1 MQIGLI
7 SKKDNNSLSSVN
19 KLIELLK
26 GHTIYF
32 DEELAALLNK
42 REVLDYADHLD
53 LIIWIGG
60 DGTLL
65 KYVNKIK
72 KFGAI
77 LLGIKTGGVG
87 FLCETSPEEIDQSL
101 NLLFEG
107 KYFLE
112 NRKLLEI
119 SHDKE
124 VYFALNEVFVSNLEI
139 GKTSKFVVVK
149 EGVEIFK
156 GKCDGVIV
164 ATSLGSTAYIASRG
178 GPIVDPSLDVLILD
192 PVNPLKWGSRF
203 MVLPF
208 DSSLEIIAEKDY
220 NLIIDGNIVKPCKK
234 YETVNVKGSNEQ
246 LKFVRFRK
254 SFYEKVRKRAILDV

>member
-7 SKKDNNSLSSVN
+7 SKKDNNSILTVN
-19 KLIELLK
+19 KLIELLR

-32 DEELAALLNK
+32 DEELASLLNK
-42 REVLDYADHLD
+42 KEIIDYANHLD
-53 LIIWIGG
+53 LIIWVGG

-72 KFGAI
+72 KFGAS

-87 FLCETSPEEIDQSL
+87 FLCEISPEEIDQSFK
-101 NLLFEG
+101 LLFEG
-107 KYFLE
+107 KYYLE

-124 VYFALNEVFVSNLEI
+124 VYFALNEVFVSNSEI
-139 GKTSKFVVVK
+139 GKTSKFLVLK
-149 EGVEIFK
+149 DSVEIFK
-156 GKCDGVIV
+156 GKCDGIIV

-203 MVLPF
+203 MILPF
-208 DSSLEIIAEKDY
+208 DSSLEIISEKDY
-220 NLIIDGNIVKPCKK
+220 NLIIDGNIIKASKKHESVK
-234 YETVNVKGSNEQ
+234 VKGSNEHF
-246 LKFVRFRK
+246 KFVRFRK
-254 SFYEKVRKRAILDV
+254 SFYEKVRKRVILDV